1 MTQRHSWLV
10 EPLTNDVAR
19 ALDWLERALGVE
31 HIAIMPDVHL
41 ASEVCIGTVVATTDT
56 LYPAAVGGDI
66 GCGMAARAFDVTA
79 DLIADPARAAS
90 VLHGLY
96 ERIPFLRHR
105 RGKGV
110 LPSSLEEAELSNP
123 GLNGEKRRLAAMQLG
138 TLGRGNHF
146 LEFQADEQ
154 DQLWLMVHSGSRA
167 MGQAVRKFHETH
179 GERVSGGL
187 IALAVES
194 SAGRAY
200 LHDLDWCLA
209 YAEANRQRMVDEVT
223 ELLESE
229 FGVRALPAQDIAC
242 HHNMVREESCG
253 GRQLWVHRKGAISAR
268 EGELGI
274 IPGSMGTTSFHVE
287 GRGNGDSLCSSSHGA
302 GRRFARGVAR
312 QRVSL
317 RQFERE
323 LEGVFYDRRLA
334 AKLRE
339 EAPAAY
345 KDIGAVMRAQR
356 KLTRIRRELRP
367 LLSYKGA

>member
-1 MTQRHSWLV
+1 MKQRYSWLI
-10 EPLTNDVAR
+10 EPLPNDVMR
-19 ALDWLERALGVE
+19 ALDLLERAPGVE

-41 ASEVCIGTVVATTDT
+41 ASEVCIGTAVATTDT

-66 GCGMAARAFDVTA
+66 GCGMAARAFDASA
-79 DLIADPARAAS
+79 DLIADPGRAAR

-105 RGKGV
+105 RGEGV
-110 LPSSLEEAELSNP
+110 LPPSVEKGELSNP

-154 DQLWLMVHSGSRA
+154 EQLWLMVHSGSRA
-167 MGQAVRKFHETH
+167 MGQAVRKFHEAS
-179 GERVSGGL
+179 GERGAGGL
-187 IALAVES
+187 NALAADSTE
-194 SAGRAY
+194 GRAY

-209 YAEANRQRMVDEVT
+209 YAEANRKRMVDEVT
-223 ELLESE
+223 GLLESA
-229 FGVRALPAQDIAC
+229 FGVRPLPAQDIGC
-242 HHNMVREESCG
+242 HHNMVRSESCG

-274 IPGSMGTTSFHVE
+274 IPGSMGTTSFHVQ
-287 GRGNGDSLCSSSHGA
+287 GRGNEESLCSSSHGA
-302 GRRFARGVAR
+302 GRRFSRGVAR
-312 QRVSL
+312 QRIPL

-367 LLSYKGA
+367 LLSFKGA